1 ETPRLAAPRTVIP
14 AGSVG
19 IAGKQTGVYSIE
31 SPGGWQLIG
40 RTPLRLFDPADSIRP
55 TLIEAGDRVRL
66 RSVSREE
73 NEAVK
78 RDADAGRYAAEWVCE
93 ETPCPS

>member
-1 ETPRLAAPRTVIP
+1 
-14 AGSVG
+14 VG